1 MLFYQKNYQIRTE
14 MNKLIIM
21 TKFAIRVDLEGDIA
35 EKFLKLKEKWGLKSH
50 TETVRHLIKIM
61 YDEIM

>member
-1 MLFYQKNYQIRTE
+1 MLFCQKKYQIRTE

-21 TKFAIRVDLEGDIA
+21 TKLAIRVDLEGDIA
-35 EKFLKLKEKWGLKSH
+35 EKFLKLKEKWGLKSY